1 MFGISHFFRRI
12 WRHPSNRGRRL
23 RTLARAAA
31 WRLTSG
37 LSGRPSELKAF
48 GGLRLKLYPDSGVA
62 MGLVCYNARPEYHE
76 MGLVQHLLR
85 RGDRFVDV
93 GANIGYYT
101 LLAAALVGPGG
112 TVDAFEPGQPALD
125 RLRENIALN
134 RLFNVRV
141 HALALSDAP
150 GTARFL
156 TGHDTTN
163 RLAASGDAASAA
175 TTVPAARLDDLLSA
189 QTCALGKLDV
199 EGAELRVLKGAEGM
213 LSRANPPAW
222 ILEVTH
228 RLRDFG
234 ASQQELASWLAA
246 RGWDLG
252 LYDADARAFSY
263 EPAPWTERANVVAV
277 ARSAKADIARR
288 VRES

>member
-1 MFGISHFFRRI
+1 MFGLSHFIRRI

-37 LSGRPSELKAF
+37 LTGRPTFLTAF
-48 GGLRLKLYPDSGVA
+48 GGLRLKVYPDSGAA
-62 MGLVCYNARPEYHE
+62 MGLVSYNARPDYHE

-85 RGDRFVDV
+85 PGDRFVDV
-93 GANIGYYT
+93 GANIGYYS

-112 TVDAFEPGQPALD
+112 AVEAFEPGRPALD

-141 HALALSDAP
+141 HALALSDAT
-150 GTARFL
+150 GTVRFL
-156 TGHDTTN
+156 GGRDTEN
-163 RLAASGDAASAA
+163 RIAAAADASAPGQN
-175 TTVPAARLDDLLSA
+175 VPAARLDDLLA
-189 QTCALGKLDV
+189 GHTCALGKIDV
-199 EGAELRVLKGAEGM
+199 EGAELRVLQGAEAM
-213 LSRANPPAW
+213 LSRANPPVW
-222 ILEVTH
+222 ILEVTR

-234 ASQQELASWLAA
+234 TSEQQLASWLAA

-252 LYDADARAFSY
+252 LYDADARTFSY
-263 EPAPWTERANVVAV
+263 EPAPWSERDNVVAV
-277 ARSAKADIARR
+277 ARSAKAEVAKR
-288 VRES
+288 VKG